1 MMTKELFPSHQ
12 FQREIIRQMS
22 QRFLD
27 PHHDMSTKSKQFV
40 PIWDLVKDKE
50 LVKQPPFYFYVY
62 FEGSLPPAPVEEE
75 P

>member
-1 MMTKELFPSHQ
+1 
-12 FQREIIRQMS
+12 MS